1 MGELTSPDIVKRLTG
16 TALDTPAGTFPTP
29 NYPGYAPPG
38 PCSCSIPE
46 DGTWIHLTVENTVC
60 PKVEGR
66 KVKFAL
72 TPMQLSD
79 LKHKIEAALR
89 GAGW

>member
-1 MGELTSPDIVKRLTG
+1 MDPKLSGRSVTVPLLPTSG
-16 TALDTPAGTFPTP
+16 TPLPYPYAAGPA
-29 NYPGYAPPG
+29 

-79 LKHKIEAALR
+79 LKHKIEAALTA
-89 GAGW
+89 AGW